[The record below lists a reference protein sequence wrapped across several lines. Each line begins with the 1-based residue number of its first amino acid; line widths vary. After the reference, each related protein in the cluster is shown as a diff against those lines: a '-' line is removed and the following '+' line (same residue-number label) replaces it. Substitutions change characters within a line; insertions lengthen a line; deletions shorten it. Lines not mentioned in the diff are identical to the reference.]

1 MIRQTALAFALACSV
16 ATAAAQA
23 PTPPAAPV
31 APRPPVGTPPPAPP
45 LPPAPPAPPAPLAA
59 TPVRITGTVER
70 FMLNPNG
77 EVDGLW
83 LRDGTQVAFAP
94 HLSAQ
99 LQAAVRRGDTV
110 SVQGYRLGSLP
121 VLRASSIRSSRG
133 GGEVVDQPPTG
144 AMPPA
149 PPTPAALT
157 PLQAEGRIERLV
169 YGPGGETNG
178 ALLSDG
184 TLVRMPPHL
193 ALQFGDLLQAGAP
206 LSVSGF
212 GVATANGRAIEAT
225 RLGRDRASQRA
236 LFSPPRPDGPVPPA
250 PPAPP
255 VPPAA
260 PPAPAPAPR

>member
-23 PTPPAAPV
+23 PTPPA
-31 APRPPVGTPPPAPP
+31 
-45 LPPAPPAPPAPLAA
+45 APPAPLAA

-94 HLSAQ
+94 HLSGE
-99 LQAAVRRGDTV
+99 LQAAVRRGDAVT
-110 SVQGYRLGSLP
+110 VQGYRLGSLP
-121 VLRASSIRSSRG
+121 VLRASSIRSTRG
-133 GGEVVDQPPTG
+133 GREVVDRPPTTA

-149 PPTPAALT
+149 PPAPAALT

-193 ALQFGDLLQAGAP
+193 ALQFGDVLRTGAP

-212 GVATANGRAIEAT
+212 GVATATGRAIEAT
-225 RLGRDRASQRA
+225 QLGRDRASQRA

-260 PPAPAPAPR
+260 PPPPPPPPAPAPR

>member
-16 ATAAAQA
+16 ATAAAQVPA
-23 PTPPAAPV
+23 APAAPV

-45 LPPAPPAPPAPLAA
+45 MPPAPPAPVAA
-59 TPVRITGTVER
+59 TPVSVTGTVER

-94 HLSAQ
+94 HLSGE
-99 LQAAVRRGDTV
+99 LQAAVRRGDAVT
-110 SVQGYRLGSLP
+110 VQGYRLGSLP
-121 VLRASSIRSSRG
+121 VLRASSIRSTRG
-133 GGEVVDQPPTG
+133 GREVVDRPPTTA

-149 PPTPAALT
+149 PPAPAALT

-193 ALQFGDLLQAGAP
+193 ALQFGDLLRTGAP

-212 GVATANGRAIEAT
+212 GVATATGRAIEAT
-225 RLGRDRASQRA
+225 QLGRDRASQRA

-250 PPAPP
+250 PPTPP

-260 PPAPAPAPR
+260 PPPPAPAPR

>member
-31 APRPPVGTPPPAPP
+31 APRAPVGTPPPAPP
-45 LPPAPPAPPAPLAA
+45 LPPAPPAPLAA

-70 FMLNPNG
+70 FILNPNG

-94 HLSAQ
+94 HLSGQ
-99 LQAAVRRGDTV
+99 LQEAVRRGDTV

-121 VLRASSIRSSRG
+121 VLRASSIRSNRG
-133 GGEVVDQPPTG
+133 GREVVDRPPTA

-149 PPTPAALT
+149 PPAPAALT
-157 PLQAEGRIERLV
+157 PLQAEDRIERLV

-193 ALQFGDLLQAGAP
+193 ALQFGDLLRAGAP

-225 RLGRDRASQRA
+225 QLGRDRASQRA